1 LSKHGRCIGL
11 LIIVV
16 LARGVVSAAQIQA
29 QLANVTIAYTSIS
42 PQYAPVWI
50 AKEAGLFKNNGIDAR
65 LVYMR
70 GGILATQALV
80 SNDVNFI
87 SAGGGGVVDAVLGG
101 AEIFIVASP
110 INQEPQVLV
119 AKKEIKEIVQLKGKR
134 LAVNSLAGPSML
146 SLKMILA
153 ASGLD
158 PDRDVSYLATGPS
171 ASRYGALQLGQVDA
185 TTLTPPFISGAQSG
199 LHVF

>member
-1 LSKHGRCIGL
+1 MSKHGRCIEL
-11 LIIVV
+11 LIIIV
-16 LARGVVSAAQIQA
+16 LSRGVVSATQIQA

-50 AKEAGLFKNNGIDAR
+50 AKEAGFFKNNGINAQ

-101 AEIFIVASP
+101 AEIFIVGQSNQPRTASLGCEKRDQRDRP
-110 INQEPQVLV
+110 
-119 AKKEIKEIVQLKGKR
+119 AKGQKARSEQSSRSFDVVVENDSRR
-134 LAVNSLAGPSML
+134 LRVGS
-146 SLKMILA
+146 
-153 ASGLD
+153 
-158 PDRDVSYLATGPS
+158 
-171 ASRYGALQLGQVDA
+171 
-185 TTLTPPFISGAQSG
+185 
-199 LHVF
+199 

>member
-50 AKEAGLFKNNGIDAR
+50 AKEAGLF
-65 LVYMR
+65 
-70 GGILATQALV
+70 ATQALV